1 MVQVPAGAFRR
12 PLATIEWSPV
22 ELQFEKKHYVSG
34 LGEVMEQVVQGG
46 HEQFQ
51 LVKVTH

>member
-1 MVQVPAGAFRR
+1 MAAD
-12 PLATIEWSPV
+12 
-22 ELQFEKKHYVSG
+22 EKKYYVAG

-51 LVKVTH
+51 LVNVPH

>member
-1 MVQVPAGAFRR
+1 VPAGTFTR

-22 ELQFEKKHYVSG
+22 EPQLEKKYYVAG
-34 LGEVMEQVVQGG
+34 LGEIREEVVQGG